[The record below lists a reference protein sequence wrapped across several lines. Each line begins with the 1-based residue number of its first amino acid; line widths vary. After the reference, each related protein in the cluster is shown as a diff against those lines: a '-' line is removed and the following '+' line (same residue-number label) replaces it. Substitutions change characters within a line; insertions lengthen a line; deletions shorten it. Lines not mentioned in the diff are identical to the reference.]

1 MARPPQAVQAPAPLH
16 IGWVAD
22 QTGGY
27 RGQMAVY
34 AKPNELLGTA
44 YMAAIASFR
53 HLIVYPPII
62 QEIARNW
69 RARAGSDYSSPQ
81 RAAR

>member
-1 MARPPQAVQAPAPLH
+1 
-16 IGWVAD
+16 
-22 QTGGY
+22 
-27 RGQMAVY
+27 MAVY